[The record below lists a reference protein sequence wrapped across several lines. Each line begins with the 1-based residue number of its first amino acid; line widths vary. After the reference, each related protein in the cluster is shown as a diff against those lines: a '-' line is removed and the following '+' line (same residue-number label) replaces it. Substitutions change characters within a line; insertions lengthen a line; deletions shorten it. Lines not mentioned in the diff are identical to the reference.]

1 MNNIYKNNS
10 LQKLINNNSLLE
22 NKYFEY
28 DNISILNRDEYD
40 SIYFNASDYNEI
52 KNRVFIVLNTK
63 LNMFNLAFPTENKDV
78 ASKNFKLNKI
88 LKDSIKCDLENLKIY
103 EIKEKYILNFTE
115 VGVQNFKDIKEEV
128 ITINSKYK
136 YLFDFDS
143 KFFLVKNIDNKSNF
157 IVSKEHIKFD
167 DKVDDYKIKLNRKHR
182 IILGDVDLKNSHI
195 ILLPYPNINCDH
207 NSILKRLLNRILK
220 IYVGKVNIGLIA
232 KRTYQSDESF
242 NLVRISSDIMKL
254 LGIKDTDFVKITYLN
269 TSCYTRVLPIDN
281 DAKIRE
287 QNNENGAMPI
297 FEFENIVCI
306 PASIRYELGIPS
318 VKTNCAVKVER
329 DMRYIFKKN
338 INQQILP
345 IILILFS
352 TEIFVNGREL
362 IIKIIIALISLP
374 ITMYFN
380 LSNERSICK

>member
-1 MNNIYKNNS
+1 MNNIYKKNS
-10 LQKLINNNSLLE
+10 LQKLINNNSILE

-63 LNMFNLAFPTENKDV
+63 INMFSLAFPTEMQDV
-78 ASKNFKLNKI
+78 DSKCFKLNKI
-88 LKDSIKCDLENLKIY
+88 LKDSIKCDSENLKMY
-103 EIKEKYILNFTE
+103 EIKEKYVLNFTE
-115 VGVQNFKDIKEEV
+115 VGVQNFKDIKDEV
-128 ITINSKYK
+128 VTINSKYK
-136 YLFDFDS
+136 YLLDFNS

-157 IVSKEHIKFD
+157 IVSREHIKFD

-207 NSILKRLLNRILK
+207 NSILRRLLNRILK
-220 IYVGKVNIGLIA
+220 VYVGKVNIGLIA

-242 NLVRISSDIMKL
+242 NLVRISGDIMKL

-281 DAKIRE
+281 DKKIRE
-287 QNNENGAMPI
+287 QNNENGALPI

-318 VKTNCAVKVER
+318 VKTNCSVKVER
-329 DMRYIFKKN
+329 DMGYIFKKN